1 MSREYNNQQLQMSMN
16 IIAKLM
22 ATAVKNK
29 RMHFCLVGFTF
40 CEHGTPDFIQACATF
55 GNDPEGLVDVA
66 VMLTNLAEQ
75 GGYHIDEE
83 ATELAKSPPDE
94 GKPH

>member
-1 MSREYNNQQLQMSMN
+1 MSREFNNLELRRAMD

-22 ATAVKNK
+22 ATAVRNK

-40 CEHGTPDFIQACATF
+40 CEHGNPDYIQACATF

-83 ATELAKSPPDE
+83 ATAIASPPE
-94 GKPH
+94 EVKKH

>member
-1 MSREYNNQQLQMSMN
+1 MAVM
-16 IIAKLM
+16 AKLM
-22 ATAVKNK
+22 ATAVRNK

-40 CEHGTPDFIQACATF
+40 CEHGEPDFIQATATF
-55 GNDPEGLVDVA
+55 GNDVEGLVDVA

-83 ATELAKSPPDE
+83 ATAIMTSPPE
-94 GKPH
+94 EPKPH